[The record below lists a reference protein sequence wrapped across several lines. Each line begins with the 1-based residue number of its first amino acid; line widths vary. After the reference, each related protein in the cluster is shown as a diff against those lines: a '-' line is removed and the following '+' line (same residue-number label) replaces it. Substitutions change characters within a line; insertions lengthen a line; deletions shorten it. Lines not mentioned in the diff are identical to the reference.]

1 MAPTL
6 AELTASTPLSGGNA
20 AYVEWLYERYL
31 AAPESVD
38 AHWRD
43 LFDYYVFNNGDDV
56 TAHIP
61 EHGRS
66 VLAPLTPESADR
78 IRAFLLRNLSQ

>member
-1 MAPTL
+1 
-6 AELTASTPLSGGNA
+6 
-20 AYVEWLYERYL
+20 
-31 AAPESVD
+31 
-38 AHWRD
+38 
-43 LFDYYVFNNGDDV
+43 V